1 MHYNDKIIPD
11 EYFIGKNLGD
21 FMLISEIGR
30 GAHGVV
36 YKVRSNING
45 QVYALKKIKLEHLK
59 PEKMKDALVE
69 VRSMKK
75 VKHKNIIE
83 YYNSFFAG
91 KALYIVMEY
100 AECGDMHEVILQISF
115 FSR

>member
-1 MHYNDKIIPD
+1 
-11 EYFIGKNLGD
+11 
-21 FMLISEIGR
+21 MLISEIGR

-59 PEKMKDALVE
+59 PEKIKDALVE

-75 VKHKNIIE
+75 VKHKNIIT

-100 AECGDMHEVILQISF
+100 AECGDMHEVYISF
-115 FSR
+115 SR